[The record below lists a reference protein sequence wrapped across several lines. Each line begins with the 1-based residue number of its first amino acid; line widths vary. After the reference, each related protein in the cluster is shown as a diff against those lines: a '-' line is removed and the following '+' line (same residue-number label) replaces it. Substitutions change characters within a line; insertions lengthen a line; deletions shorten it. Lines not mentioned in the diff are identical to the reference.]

1 MTVPSSA
8 NRSGPYNG
16 NGVTTVFN
24 YGFRILDENHL
35 TVIKTVGGVETVLVI
50 DADYI
55 VSDVGADAGG
65 QIAVTPAPA
74 SGSTITIL
82 RNVPFTQETDLE
94 NQGAYF
100 AETIEGA
107 LDRGVMR
114 DQQLSERLDRAI
126 TIPASA
132 DGSAL
137 DELVEDVL
145 RLADSADAIDT
156 VASNIGAVNTAAT
169 NIAAIIDA
177 PNQASAAAASAVAA
191 DASADAAA
199 LSTAAALA
207 SENNAAASADEA
219 AGIVAG
225 ALQADN
231 NLSDVG
237 DATLSAGNLK
247 LIERDTVAVL
257 LADTILDYSVGSGKT
272 AITTGQIVK
281 AGVYLYK
288 VAASGASDHHLTTS
302 GGVKLY
308 LVAFSALPLAL
319 GAAGDGVTN
328 DTALVTAASAI
339 ASAQR
344 PTFKTTLTEAPAFF
358 DGPGDLILASPER
371 RYSPRRIEG
380 RKLAAPAGL
389 GWTPPILPIFR
400 RGRWTGHVSA
410 RSLIP
415 AVVGTTYYVDP
426 VFGNDSNAGDAA
438 NPFRLIVKALG
449 MSDVGQVLVAPTANP
464 TNSDGFW
471 GNPTVT
477 TSSPHVVVRPWNL
490 RTGRVRVIAGMAHQ
504 ESSWTVD
511 GTSNNVYNATQAGV
525 LGVVDFVGGFNGE
538 PVFYAVASSKANCQN
553 RPGTYYFDGT
563 NAISVNTING
573 AVPSPSLKILFGN
586 TCCYWPSNKG
596 LYVCDIDFVGGG
608 DGTVRVPDQSCDVIF
623 AGCRAFGAQNASG
636 NGFMINTSG
645 TAILEDCVSGYH
657 KADAFNYHKPASF
670 SAGKVVEVNC
680 RSMGVSGVG
689 VALSNQISTSHDGT
703 LVARYGCEYDGSG
716 DQIIADVNTGTKSWN
731 VGLQL
736 GASRDEATN
745 SLGVYLSE
753 SEGWFYDSDLGHSTT
768 GLQVMDGSAHL
779 HNCSPAAATS
789 GAGTITAYEQS

>member
-1 MTVPSSA
+1 MVNTPYPLPRQKRESDVLVGNGSA
-8 NRSGPYNG
+8 GPYG
-16 NGVTTVFN
+16 PSLYKIFDIEDVTIWTRPAGALSF
-24 YGFRILDENHL
+24 
-35 TVIKTVGGVETVLVI
+35 
-50 DADYI
+50 
-55 VSDVGADAGG
+55 SDVSASCTIVKTNGD
-65 QIAVTPAPA
+65 QYDTFSVTFWEP
-74 SGSTITIL
+74 
-82 RNVPFTQETDLE
+82 
-94 NQGAYF
+94 
-100 AETIEGA
+100 
-107 LDRGVMR
+107 
-114 DQQLSERLDRAI
+114 
-126 TIPASA
+126 IPASTEWYHSA
-132 DGSAL
+132 KRVAQRSVAVTRAGSL
-137 DELVEDVL
+137 
-145 RLADSADAIDT
+145 
-156 VASNIGAVNTAAT
+156 
-169 NIAAIIDA
+169 DA
-177 PNQASAAAASAVAA
+177 PQLEQELSKQASAQSELRRDV
-191 DASADAAA
+191 DAIPRFRMGPDFDPIIEARPNEF
-199 LSTAAALA
+199 LGLNTAGDKIIGKGKPGELGAGDMLA
-207 SENNAAASADEA
+207 S
-219 AGIVAG
+219 
-225 ALQADN
+225 N
-231 NLSDVG
+231 NLSDVDDAAEARQNIGAGLG
-237 DATLSAGNLK
+237 DMLKTNNLSDVDDAILAAGNLK
-247 LIERDTVAVL
+247 LIERVSVAAL
-257 LADTILDYSVGSGKT
+257 LADTIMAYAPATGKT
-272 AITTGQIVK
+272 AVVTGQNVRA
-281 AGVYLYK
+281 AGFLYRI
-288 VAASGASDHHLTTS
+288 AASGASDHHAVTA

-308 LVAFSALPLAL
+308 LVASSALPLAL

-328 DTALVTAASAI
+328 DTALVSAASAI

-358 DGPGDLILASPER
+358 DGPGDLILVTPER

-380 RKLAAPAGL
+380 RKLTAPSGL
-389 GWTPPILPIFR
+389 GWTPPVLPIFR

-438 NPFRLIVKALG
+438 NPFRLITKALG
-449 MSDVGQVLVAPTANP
+449 MGDVGQVLVAPTATP
-464 TNSDGFW
+464 TNADGHW

-490 RTGRVRVIAGMAHQ
+490 RAGRVRVIAGMAHQ
-504 ESSWTVD
+504 EGSWTVD
-511 GTSNNVYNATQAGV
+511 GVSNNVYNATQAGV

-563 NAISVNTING
+563 NALSVNTING

-623 AGCRAFGAQNASG
+623 AGCRAFGAQVSTG
-636 NGFMINTSG
+636 NGFSINTSG
-645 TAILEDCVSGYH
+645 TAILEDCFSGYH

-689 VALSNQISTSHDGT
+689 LALSNQISTSHDGT

-736 GASRDEATN
+736 GASRDESTL

-753 SEGWFYDSDLGHSTT
+753 SEGWFYDSDLGHSAA
-768 GLQVMDGSAHL
+768 GLLVTDGSAHL
-779 HNCSPAAATS
+779 HNCSLSAATS
-789 GAGTITAYEQS
+789 GTGSITAYEQQ